1 MVLVSFRIRDSYHR
15 LYLVGSDRDE
25 PTSTEHVGPVFWAYR
40 ISVWFGSS
48 QYGPIFS
55 RGNQC
60 EV

>member
-25 PTSTEHVGPVFWAYR
+25 PTSTEHFGPVFWAYR

-48 QYGPIFS
+48 QYGLILS
-55 RGNQC
+55 LI
-60 EV
+60 